1 MLRLISN
8 FFKEIWNLLKSLV
21 QNREVRDTLK
31 KFLWEAL
38 VLVASIA
45 KKIWDEKQREKL
57 KE

>member
-38 VLVASIA
+38 VLVSSIA